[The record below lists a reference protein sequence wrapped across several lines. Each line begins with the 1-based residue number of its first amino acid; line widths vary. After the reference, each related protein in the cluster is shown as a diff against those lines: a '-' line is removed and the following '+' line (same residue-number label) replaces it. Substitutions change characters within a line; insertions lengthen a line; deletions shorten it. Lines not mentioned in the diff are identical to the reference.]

1 MDASMKLQ
9 RLADLGRQAASAT
22 DAARF
27 LQSLA
32 DTMRSTFS
40 ARSVAVVLVAEDSDL
55 LSVKVSSGIAD
66 AVARDWRKPV
76 GTGNTAEVLR
86 SGASVLLDRV
96 DPATPGLAEFVVEHT
111 PASLLCVPLLADGR
125 ALGFVLAES
134 EREGAF
140 TEGDV
145 PLAKLAADLAAL
157 VISREILAQASRK
170 LVMMDPLTQVY
181 SYAYFHRRLSEEVER
196 ATRLNESLSV
206 LLVEIDHLKDHRDA
220 NGWQATEKV
229 LRDLVKLVSTSVR
242 NIDVVGRYGVG
253 EIILYLPETPRDK
266 ACLAAERIR
275 GLIEKGTK
283 TVPATGLTV
292 SIGLASLPENGE
304 TVTRLIESATSALL
318 AAERGGRNRVQPAAT
333 GATP

>member
-1 MDASMKLQ
+1 MDLGVKLQ
-9 RLADLGRQAASAT
+9 RLAELGRQAASAT
-22 DAARF
+22 DATRF

-32 DTMRSTFS
+32 GVMRSVFS
-40 ARSVAVVLVAEDSDL
+40 ARSVVVVLVTEDTDL
-55 LSVKVSSGIAD
+55 LSVKASSGIAD
-66 AVARDWRKPV
+66 AIARDWRRPL
-76 GTGNTAEVLR
+76 GTGTTAEVLR

-96 DPATPGLAEFVVEHT
+96 EPGTEGLAEFVIEHT
-111 PASLLCVPLLADGR
+111 PASLLCVPLSADGR

-134 EREGAF
+134 DREGAF
-140 TEGDV
+140 TEADV

-157 VISREILAQASRK
+157 VLSRDTLAQASRK

-196 ATRLNESLSV
+196 ALRLNESLSV
-206 LLVEIDHLKDHRDA
+206 LLVEIDNLKDYRET

-229 LRDLVKLVSTSVR
+229 LRELVKLLSTSVR

-266 ACLAAERIR
+266 ALLAAERIR

-333 GATP
+333 GAV